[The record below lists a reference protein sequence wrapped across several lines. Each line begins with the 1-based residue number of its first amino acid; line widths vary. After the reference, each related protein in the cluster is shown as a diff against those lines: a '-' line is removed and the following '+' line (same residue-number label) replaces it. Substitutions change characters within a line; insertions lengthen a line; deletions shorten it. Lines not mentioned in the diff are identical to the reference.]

1 MTITPASG
9 AQVTRMVAARARVGD
24 GTMQSF
30 EDRHRPA
37 NHKIVAIQRA
47 PPASRSR
54 MAASTASSSRR
65 RRERS
70 DRGRRFERIE

>member
-47 PPASRSR
+47 LE
-54 MAASTASSSRR
+54 AAGVEFIDGEPGAKLTAKAR
-65 RRERS
+65 
-70 DRGRRFERIE
+70 